1 MKNEALYQVSTLC
14 AFQNKNYDGQ
24 ISVGKMLEFG
34 NTGFGTFHGLNGEMI
49 LINGVVYC
57 ALGDCSVV
65 TVQENETTPFATL
78 GFLENKK
85 ETLLTMHGD
94 MSDLMNKLNEITNNP
109 EKPILGLISGVF
121 EKIVLHSVW
130 PQVKPYEELKKIIDH
145 QAIVIE
151 KKIEGTLVGIRC
163 PKSYQGLNV
172 VGWHFHFLSK
182 DLKIGGHVN
191 DLWIEEVNIS
201 FDEKESLEVIQE

>member
-1 MKNEALYQVSTLC
+1 MKNEILYQVSTLS

-65 TVQENETTPFATL
+65 VAQENETTPFATL

-85 ETLLTMHGD
+85 ETLVTVHGN
-94 MSDLMNKLNEITNNP
+94 MSDLINKLNEITNNH
-109 EKPILGLISGVF
+109 EKLIIGLISGAF

-130 PQVKPYEELKKIIDH
+130 PQVKPYEALKKIVDH
-145 QAIVIE
+145 QSIVIE
-151 KKIEGTLVGIRC
+151 KNIEGTLVGIHC
-163 PKSYQGLNV
+163 PTSYRRRNV

-191 DLWIEEVNIS
+191 DLWIEEVQVS
-201 FDEKESLEVIQE
+201 FDEKESLEMIRK